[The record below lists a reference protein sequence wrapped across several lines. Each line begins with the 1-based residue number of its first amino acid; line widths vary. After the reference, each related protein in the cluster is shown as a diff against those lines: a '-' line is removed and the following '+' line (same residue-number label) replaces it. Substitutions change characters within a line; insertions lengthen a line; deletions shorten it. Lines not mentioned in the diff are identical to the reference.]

1 MAQVMRH
8 KEWMEASYG
17 SKTTIRSGKLK
28 AVDDALLKFDKQPT
42 KQNIQILQGVLVGWM
57 TSKGNA
63 WKSSVRNKNKAVETL
78 FMQINSTGAEFGLND
93 GLALKRLEEEPKK
106 VIKTLFDGAKI
117 DWKSAYSS
125 QLNSDGTKPRIT
137 VSKAVKRAPKQFK
150 MSASTNKFGT
160 ALNTGGLISGSSS
173 AHTIRTTGDAGST
186 SKAISKCISEVVPEA
201 AQNEVMNAVKALV
214 PTFEAQF
221 SAAVMPLAGL
231 IIAGGGTLWNTGNAL
246 HKQYGIRDAKK
257 HRERSLAGIGGPDE
271 AIGAMIRILE
281 RERNSDVFSAG
292 VSLTEFGGKLAGL
305 AVDGGTASNTAI
317 GLASNVV
324 KLMNIIRIVYR
335 DIREKNAANKAMA
348 QGDVDLSIFE
358 TSPLVGCYLICAAPT
373 SVLTN
378 LILDQFGEARWMD
391 NLERNKKR
399 HIEPLQDKARKVI
412 KNHRFEIRSL
422 ARAPGMLAVNKE
434 ELERMK
440 ANVGKTSFARSD

>member
-1 MAQVMRH
+1 MMAQVMRH

-28 AVDDALLKFDKQPT
+28 AVDKALLAFDKQPT
-42 KQNIQILQGVLVGWM
+42 KQNIQNLQGALVSWM
-57 TSKGNA
+57 TSKGSA
-63 WKSSVRNKNKAVETL
+63 WKSSVRNQNRAVETL
-78 FMQINSTGAEFGLND
+78 YAQINSTGANFGV
-93 GLALKRLEEEPKK
+93 GE
-106 VIKTLFDGAKI
+106 T
-117 DWKSAYSS
+117 

-137 VSKAVKRAPKQFK
+137 VSQAVKGAPKQYK
-150 MSASTNKFGT
+150 LSASTNKFGT
-160 ALNTGGLISGSSS
+160 ALNTGGLISGSTTANSL
-173 AHTIRTTGDAGST
+173 RTTGDYGST

-221 SAAVMPLAGL
+221 AAAVMPLAGL
-231 IIAGGGTLWNTGNAL
+231 IVAGVGTLWNTGNAL
-246 HKQYGIRDAKK
+246 HKQYGIQDAKT
-257 HRERSLAGIGGPDE
+257 HRERSFAGTGGPDE

-281 RERNSDVFSAG
+281 RERNADVFSAG

-305 AVDGGTASNTAI
+305 AVDGGTASNAAI

-335 DIREKNAANKAMA
+335 DVREKNAANKAMA

-373 SVLTN
+373 SVLTD
-378 LILDQFGEARWMD
+378 LILNEFGDARWMD

-422 ARAPGMLAVNKE
+422 ARAPGVLAVNKE
-434 ELERMK
+434 ELEKMK
-440 ANVGKTSFARSD
+440 AHYEKKKSFARRS